1 MDKLASKLIDT
12 IKDFAEENPD
22 LVKTLGAA
30 AAAGGIGAGAG
41 ALLTGDREDESPS
54 DKAKRRLKNALLTG
68 GLAAGG
74 VGLLSSGY
82 DAINTALPEDARSPL
97 GDLLHSNLVRAG
109 GIFGGWKLG
118 DMLKTRGDQA
128 AINSALE
135 MADKKLLPKDLSKD
149 SIAKLM
155 EELGSKHPKKITE
168 NAREFSK
175 QFGSDKK
182 KILDFARGVGI
193 PLEGLSEQAKRYF
206 GISGSPLADSLKTV
220 NKIPKIDAISKS
232 VTKIPGMKDVHLQ
245 TSLAKLLEAGKR
257 NKKALGFAAAGAL
270 LPEVLGIGSDAVSD
284 AAATMVY

>member
-12 IKDFAEENPD
+12 IKDFAEENPE
-22 LVKTLGAA
+22 LVKTLGAT

-41 ALLTGDREDESPS
+41 ALLTGDREGESPS

-118 DMLKTRGDQA
+118 DMLKTRSDQA
-128 AINSALE
+128 TINSALE

-149 SIAKLM
+149 SIVKLM

-182 KILDFARGVGI
+182 KILDFARGVDV
-193 PLEGLSEQAKRYF
+193 PLDGLSDKAKRYF
-206 GISGSPLADSLKTV
+206 GISGSPLAESLETV
-220 NKIPKIDAISKS
+220 NKIPKIDVMSEYA
-232 VTKIPGMKDVHLQ
+232 TKIPGMKDVHLQ

-257 NKKALGFAAAGAL
+257 NKKALGLAAAGAL
-270 LPEVLGIGSDAVSD
+270 LPEALGIGSDAVSD